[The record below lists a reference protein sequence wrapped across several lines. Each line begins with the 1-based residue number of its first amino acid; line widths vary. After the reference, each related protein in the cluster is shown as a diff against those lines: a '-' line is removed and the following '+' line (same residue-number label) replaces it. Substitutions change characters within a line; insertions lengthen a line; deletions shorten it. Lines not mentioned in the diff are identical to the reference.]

1 MAITINIEEVMKMEK
16 QKKSKTEG
24 IFIEYDGSIYEL
36 KMTFNHMDIVNAI
49 EEHIGEISIYN
60 FEVKS
65 EEKILEEGMIKK
77 FFPYVGKFKIDGSR
91 KVTNNYFV
99 PVYSELLNIL
109 FLLYKDAVLLE
120 NSFSY
125 IDRLYTIGTQANAPR
140 TTEFIKRFLKKMEIE
155 ILNKYSI
162 EELSYSLDC
171 LIKIDDIE
179 ISKTFS
185 SLKQLLETSTKNK
198 ERINN
203 LGLNDKF
210 IDAIKVKQKDEEY
223 ECVIAKAK
231 EPFIYKMY
239 YNRDKKHN

>member
-1 MAITINIEEVMKMEK
+1 MSIMRKIKDVEKIEKD
-16 QKKSKTEG
+16 KKTS
-24 IFIEYDGSIYEL
+24 IFVENDGWIYEL
-36 KMTFNHMDIVNAI
+36 KMTFDHMDIVNAI
-49 EEHIGEISIYN
+49 EEHISDINIYN

-65 EEKILEEGMIKK
+65 EDMILEEGMIKK

-99 PVYSELLNIL
+99 PIYSELLNIL

-140 TTEFIKRFLKKMEIE
+140 TTEFIKRFLEKMEIE

-210 IDAIKVKQKDEEY
+210 IDAIKVKEKDEEY
-223 ECVIAKAK
+223 ECVIAKANK
-231 EPFIYKMY
+231 SFYKMY
-239 YNRDKKHN
+239 YNGDKKYI

>member
-1 MAITINIEEVMKMEK
+1 MYMRKIKTVEKIEKD
-16 QKKSKTEG
+16 KKTS
-24 IFIEYDGSIYEL
+24 IFVENDGWIYEL

-49 EEHIGEISIYN
+49 EEHICDINIYN

-65 EEKILEEGMIKK
+65 EEMILNEGMIKK

-99 PVYSELLNIL
+99 PSYSELLNIL

-120 NSFSY
+120 NSFRY
-125 IDRLYTIGTQANAPR
+125 IDRLYTLGTQTNAPR
-140 TTEFIKRFLKKMEIE
+140 TTEFIKRFVEKMEIE
-155 ILNKYSI
+155 ILNKYSV

-171 LIKIDDIE
+171 LIKIDNIE
-179 ISKTFS
+179 ISKAFS
-185 SLKQLLETSTKNK
+185 SLKQLLEVSNKNK

-210 IDAIKVKQKDEEY
+210 IDAIEAKQKDEE
-223 ECVIAKAK
+223 CDAIVAKAN
-231 EPFIYKMY
+231 EPFYKIY
-239 YNRDKKHN
+239 NKHI